1 MKTITQNQALTIP
14 NIDVYIETLCQRLKD
29 DVFHKLR
36 RRGAVIGI
44 SGGIDSSVTFAL
56 AVKALGA
63 KNVLG
68 VMMPEKD
75 SSKDSLTFAQTL
87 ADRFGAEAII
97 EDITDAL
104 AGFGCYTR
112 RDEAV
117 KHVFQN
123 YEPTK
128 HSFKIGMKESAIE
141 TKLPSPFYITLVDE
155 KGQQE
160 SKTLP
165 AKAFLQIMGASNFK
179 QRTRMSMLY
188 YHAERLYYSVI
199 GTPNKHEINQGF
211 FVKHGDGGADVMPI
225 GHLYKTQVYQL
236 AKALDVPRE
245 IIERTPTTDTYSA
258 EQTQEEFFFQ
268 LPFDQ
273 MDLLWHAYEHNQS
286 PALVAELVGKSE
298 EAVENIF
305 HSFKR
310 KQTTTDYL
318 RMSPIVYHDLNQ

>member
-14 NIDVYIETLCQRLKD
+14 NIDVYIETLCQRIKD

-75 SSKDSLTFAQTL
+75 SSKDSLTFAQVL

-104 AGFGCYTR
+104 AGFGCYHR

-211 FVKHGDGGADVMPI
+211 FVKHGDGGADIMPI

-236 AKALDVPRE
+236 AKALDVPQE
-245 IIERTPTTDTYSA
+245 IIDRTPTTDTYSA

-273 MDLLWHAYEHNQS
+273 MDLLWHAYEHNLS
-286 PALVAELVGKSE
+286 PAQVAERVGKSE